1 MHIHK
6 VGEVLGAAKVP
17 SRDSLSTWLKRLIV
31 SRTWVGQI
39 VIDQHTK
46 GRLKLLVL
54 FNLGLAH
61 MAATLLLHLPIVQAK
76 ESCPL
81 LKTGRGRQRSV
92 PNLPA
97 SRQLSSLLQK
107 EIKRDSGLKTSPIMG
122 LWLSP
127 TPLAAASPSP
137 WGSLPHTW
145 IEMLR
150 DVQRV
155 LNQIEE
161 THLG

>member
-1 MHIHK
+1 MQIHK

-97 SRQLSSLLQK
+97 GRQLSSILKK
-107 EIKRDSGLKTSPIMG
+107 EIKRDSGLKTSTTMAK
-122 LWLSP
+122 SNS
-127 TPLAAASPSP
+127 LAAASCLTI
-137 WGSLPHTW
+137 SLGF
-145 IEMLR
+145 LA
-150 DVQRV
+150 
-155 LNQIEE
+155 
-161 THLG
+161 THLAIMLLNRL